1 MSGHSHWSQ
10 IKHKKGVTDQKR
22 SQLFSK
28 ILNAI
33 TIVARQ
39 ESNPQFNPRLRAAID
54 QAKQNNVPQSNI
66 ERAIKKASDDD
77 QLFEKLTLE
86 AYGPGSVALII
97 TTTTSNRNR
106 TISEIK
112 HLLKERGAKWANPG
126 SVLWSFENIEGGW
139 QAKFKQKISE
149 EDKKKLQE
157 LIKFLENHNDIQKV
171 HSNAQ

>member
-1 MSGHSHWSQ
+1 MSGNSHGSQ
-10 IKHKKGVTDQKR
+10 IKHKKGMTDQKR

-28 ILNAI
+28 LLNAI

-54 QAKQNNVPQSNI
+54 QAKQSNVPQSNI
-66 ERAIKKASDDD
+66 ERAIKKASGED
-77 QLFEKLTLE
+77 QLFKELTLE
-86 AYGPGSVALII
+86 AYGPGSTALII

-126 SVLWSFENIEGGW
+126 SVLWAFENIKGQW

-149 EDKKKLQE
+149 EDKKKLRE
-157 LIKFLENHNDIQKV
+157 LIQVLEEHNDVQEV
-171 HSNAQ
+171 YYN